1 MSEPSAARKSRKRSV
16 GLFGF
21 FALGFGCIVGS
32 GWVVLL
38 GDWLERAGPLGAGLG
53 LLAGGAVMIL
63 VGLCYGELSSRV
75 PMAGADY
82 IYTRVAFGRATGF
95 AVGWFLLLY
104 LLLIISFEGIA
115 LAWMLETIV
124 PHLKGATAY
133 VSVGM
138 PVTFE
143 AIAVGLLGV
152 GLIAGLNLV
161 GTPSAVRFQS
171 LITVIFLI
179 TAVSVLSAA
188 ATLGEQRGVPE
199 FVGPDIAIWSGALW
213 VFSTAAIFYNGF
225 QAIPQVVEERA
236 DRVSFR
242 ALSSTIAVSI
252 GAAAAFYS
260 LVVVSTSVA
269 APWRW
274 TVQQELPAA
283 AAVQAAIPG
292 LGLVLLS
299 AAAISVIKTWNALFI
314 TAVQTVVALS
324 RDGILP
330 HGIARVNGRR
340 AYVPATCLV
349 ATINIIGI
357 LIGRGGVTPLID
369 MASISIGLVMVA
381 CCIAV
386 YRLRKR
392 SGPAPFTVPGGN
404 VTVAIATLGTLL
416 MAVAGITVILLR
428 SGPPVE
434 LMLMVLWALIGAG
447 CWYAAVRKSAAPVL
461 SSEPS
466 L

>member
-1 MSEPSAARKSRKRSV
+1 MSDPTVARRKSV

-38 GDWLERAGPLGAGLG
+38 GEWLQRAGPLGAGAG
-53 LLAGGAVMIL
+53 LLAGGAIMIL

-82 IYTRVAFGRATGF
+82 IYTRVAFGRGVGF
-95 AVGWFLLLY
+95 GVGWFLLLY

-115 LAWMLETIV
+115 LAWMLETIL
-124 PHLKGATAY
+124 PQLKGATAY
-133 VSVGM
+133 LFAGT
-138 PVTFE
+138 PVTFD
-143 AIAVGLLGV
+143 AIAIGLLGV
-152 GLIAGLNLV
+152 ALIAGLNLV
-161 GTPSAVRFQS
+161 GTPWAVRFQS
-171 LITVIFLI
+171 LVTVLFLI
-179 TAVSVLSAA
+179 TAVSVLTAA
-188 ATLGEQRGVPE
+188 ATLGEQHGIPD
-199 FVGPDIAIWSGALW
+199 FLGPDVAVWSGGLW

-236 DRVSFR
+236 KRVSFR
-242 ALSSTIAVSI
+242 ALSVTIAISI
-252 GAAAAFYS
+252 GAAALFYTIVI
-260 LVVVSTSVA
+260 LSTSVA

-274 TVQQELPAA
+274 TVEQELPAA

-314 TAVQTVVALS
+314 TAVQTVVALG

-330 HGIARVNGRR
+330 QAIARVNSRR

-349 ATINIIGI
+349 ASANILGI
-357 LIGRGGVTPLID
+357 LIGRGGITPLID
-369 MASISIGLVMVA
+369 MASISIGLVMIA

-386 YRLRKR
+386 YRLRVR

-404 VTVAIATLGTLL
+404 LSLIVATLGTLL
-416 MAVAGITVILLR
+416 MATAAVAVILQRPGLPTELILMAMWGAAGAACWHVALR
-428 SGPPVE
+428 KA
-434 LMLMVLWALIGAG
+434 ALT
-447 CWYAAVRKSAAPVL
+447 VPST
-461 SSEPS
+461 EPIA
-466 L
+466 